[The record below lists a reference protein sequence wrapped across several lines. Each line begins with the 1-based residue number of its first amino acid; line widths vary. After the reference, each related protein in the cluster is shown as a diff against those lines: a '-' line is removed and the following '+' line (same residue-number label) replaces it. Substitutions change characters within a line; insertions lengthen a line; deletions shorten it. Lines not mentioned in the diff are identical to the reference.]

1 MPVPVGTVS
10 FQDIEDEFGGS
21 HPITLTEY
29 YGGAVGIPASGTI
42 SVNNFR
48 GKSSVFT
55 FSITT
60 NQTDA
65 NLRTLAIAAGWDEST
80 PVEAT
85 IDSGIY
91 ISGSVANNSTAALT
105 IDGAW
110 AAGVTLF
117 NNGTIAGRGGDGGA
131 GGGNAANGSAG
142 LTAGRALLVSVAVTL
157 QNNGTI
163 AGGGGGGGGG
173 GGSRITWNS
182 RAGGGNIASRGGGG
196 GGGRSGATSSAGGA
210 SGGTGAG
217 AGSAGTTS
225 SGGGG
230 GGGSFSSSGG
240 RTATGGAGG
249 AGGEYG
255 AGGNGGGG
263 GTTGGSGTK
272 TTRPGGGGG
281 AAGQAIS
288 GNSNIT
294 YTATGTILGAIV

>member
-1 MPVPVGTVS
+1 MPVPVGTAS

-42 SVNNFR
+42 SVNDFR
-48 GKSSVFT
+48 GKSSIFT

-91 ISGSVANNSTAALT
+91 ISGSVGNNSTPALT

-117 NNGTIAGRGGDGGA
+117 NNGTIAGC
-131 GGGNAANGSAG
+131 GGGGGVGGGTNANGSDG
-142 LTAGRALLVSVAVTL
+142 LTAGLALLVSVAVTL

-173 GGSRITWNS
+173 GGSRVAWTS
-182 RAGGGNIASRGGGG
+182 RGGGGSQTSRGGGG
-196 GGGRSGATSSAGGA
+196 GGGRSGATSSAGGIA
-210 SGGTGAG
+210 GLGAG

-230 GGGSFSSSGG
+230 GVGSYTASGSRWSRGGNGG
-240 RTATGGAGG
+240 G
-249 AGGEYG
+249 GGEYG
-255 AGGNGGGG
+255 AGGAGGGG

-272 TTRPGGGGG
+272 TNRSGGGGG

-294 YTATGTILGAIV
+294 YTETGTILGAIV